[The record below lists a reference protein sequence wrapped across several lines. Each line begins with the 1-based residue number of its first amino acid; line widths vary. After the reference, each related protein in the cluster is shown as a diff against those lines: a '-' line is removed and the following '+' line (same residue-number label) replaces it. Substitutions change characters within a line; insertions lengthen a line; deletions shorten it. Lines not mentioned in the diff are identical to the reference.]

1 MTVPVISV
9 FKNSYPNTKI
19 TILTTKFF
27 SELFNQIPDINFLF
41 FKENHKTIFG
51 LFLLKREI
59 IKLEVDCI
67 IDLHNVLRTNI
78 IKFLLNS
85 NIPFLRVNKGRNE
98 KKKVL
103 NTGKLKK
110 LKSMHQRYSDVFSD
124 LKLNLDLEKFT
135 PYKKVDISNS
145 NYNFI
150 KTQKLVGIAPFAK
163 HDSKEYS
170 FENILKIIDNLSSS
184 ASIVLFGAK
193 GEEERRLKYIAEERQ
208 NTFSVAGKLSLKDEM
223 AVISNLDIMISMDSA
238 NGHIASIFGVN
249 VISLWGATHPY
260 LGYSP
265 FGQPEENSIIADINK
280 YPKIPVSI
288 YGKNCPKEYINAIN
302 SIEVK
307 DILKRI
313 NEII

>member
-9 FKNSYPNTKI
+9 FKNSYPKTKI

-59 IKLEVDCI
+59 IKLEVDYI

-124 LKLNLDLEKFT
+124 LKVNLDLEKFT
-135 PYKKVDISNS
+135 AYKKVDISNS

-150 KTQKLVGIAPFAK
+150 NSKKLVGIAPFAK

-170 FENILKIIDNLSSS
+170 LENILKIIDYLSSS
-184 ASIVLFGAK
+184 VTIVLFGAK

-238 NGHIASIFGVN
+238 NGHIASLFGVN

>member
-124 LKLNLDLEKFT
+124 LKVNLDLEKFT

-150 KTQKLVGIAPFAK
+150 NSKKLVGIAPFAK

-170 FENILKIIDNLSSS
+170 LENILKIIDYLSSS
-184 ASIVLFGAK
+184 VTIVLFGAK
-193 GEEERRLKYIAEERQ
+193 GEEESRLKYIAKERQ

-238 NGHIASIFGVN
+238 NGHIASLFGVN

-302 SIEVK
+302 SIEVN